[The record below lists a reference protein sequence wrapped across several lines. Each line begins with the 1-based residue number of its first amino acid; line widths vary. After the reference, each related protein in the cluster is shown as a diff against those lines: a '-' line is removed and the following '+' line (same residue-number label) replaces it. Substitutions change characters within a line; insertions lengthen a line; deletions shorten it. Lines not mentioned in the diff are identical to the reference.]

1 MRRVVDR
8 SCDMYQGECEVPTLA
23 WLGAGLRVIAGLV
36 LAELSAV
43 CVVGEG
49 ERGRGGE
56 GGGGGK
62 GGEIRLL

>member
-1 MRRVVDR
+1 M
-8 SCDMYQGECEVPTLA
+8 PTLA

-49 ERGRGGE
+49 ERGGRGRGGRGE
-56 GGGGGK
+56 GWGNQMT
-62 GGEIRLL
+62 IVV

>member
-1 MRRVVDR
+1 M
-8 SCDMYQGECEVPTLA
+8 PTLV

-49 ERGRGGE
+49 ERGEGRGRGR
-56 GGGGGK
+56 GK
-62 GGEIRLL
+62 GWGIR

>member
-1 MRRVVDR
+1 MR
-8 SCDMYQGECEVPTLA
+8 SYDMYQGGCEVPTLA

-49 ERGRGGE
+49 ERGGGRGRVE
-56 GGGGGK
+56 GWGDQMN
-62 GGEIRLL
+62 IVV